1 MLPVMLWVGGRW
13 SAGPAVAIMRPVES
27 AVKVAILMYWAEI
40 TKMSGLSSIKIQAL
54 VRDMDASMRR
64 HKAVKRTNAAAHRE
78 LIANENPVLY
88 EQFPTIFEMHIA
100 GKLDG
105 TFFEMLKLRQKIEN
119 GDMTDD
125 EASRIIG
132 QKLFDRYV
140 APVVGPAPAQQTPMS
155 YEEFYKQFQSAD

>member
-1 MLPVMLWVGGRW
+1 
-13 SAGPAVAIMRPVES
+13 
-27 AVKVAILMYWAEI
+27 
-40 TKMSGLSSIKIQAL
+40 MSGLSSIKIQAL

-64 HKAVKRTNAAAHRE
+64 HKGIKRTNAPKHRE
-78 LIANENPVLY
+78 IIANENPVLY

-105 TFFEMLKLRQKIEN
+105 TFFEMLKLRQKIEK

-140 APVVGPAPAQQTPMS
+140 GPVVGTTPTPEAPMS
-155 YEEFYKQFQSAD
+155 YADFYKQFQTSPPAE